1 MFRLLTI
8 MVLSS
13 FSLYAE
19 NINEDVLK
27 YDSNKIGSLKKD
39 LAVGQ
44 NFEEEYKTGVFSEHN
59 YKNVPL
65 NELLTTKIYEG
76 DVFECDTGEKNL
88 NTFSGTTNSGE
99 QKRVIHDVWGYVGDD
114 DTVVLGD
121 RSKAMIYDSTSLYG
135 GNQDLS
141 GVNAGIEAI
150 SKRMIEVYRNNTTNG
165 RFCKTTDL
173 SEVGEYIGVSK
184 DFCSA
189 GLVSGEFLGV
199 PDEFGNQPVCTFILD
214 KNIRVG
220 EGRFIRQLH
229 SSIFVSGLVE
239 CTIEN
244 EVPVLEVIDV
254 EDFSVMSFDS
264 FDEVFCV
271 SI

>member
-13 FSLYAE
+13 FSIYAE

-39 LAVGQ
+39 LSVGQ
-44 NFEEEYKTGVFSEHN
+44 NFEEEYKTGIFSEHK

-65 NELLTTKIYEG
+65 NELLTKKIFEG

-88 NTFSGTTNSGE
+88 NTFSGTTHGGE
-99 QKRVIHDVWGYVGDD
+99 QKRVIHDVWGYVGDN

-121 RSKAMIYDSTSLYG
+121 MSKAMIYDSTSLYG

-150 SKRMIEVYRNNTTNG
+150 SKRMIEVYRKNTTNG
-165 RFCKTTDL
+165 RFCKTADL
-173 SEVGEYIGVSK
+173 REVGEYIGVSK
-184 DFCSA
+184 GFCSA
-189 GLVSGEFLGV
+189 GLESVEFLGV
-199 PDEFGNQPVCTFILD
+199 ADELGNQPECKFILD
-214 KNIRVG
+214 KNIKVG
-220 EGRFIRQLH
+220 ELRFIRQLH
-229 SSIFVSGLVE
+229 NSIYVSGFVE
-239 CTIEN
+239 CSIEN
-244 EVPVLEVIDV
+244 EVPVLKVRDLESLSNSSI
-254 EDFSVMSFDS
+254 EDYD
-264 FDEVFCV
+264 DTFCI